1 LKEDGAVPDNAQ
13 ATLKDYEY
21 VANAPQVFDV
31 SPVRPVA
38 ELLPLALAA
47 SPPVEPALRFE
58 AIGANK

>member
-1 LKEDGAVPDNAQ
+1 MSP
-13 ATLKDYEY
+13 
-21 VANAPQVFDV
+21 NAPQVFHV

-38 ELLPLALAA
+38 ELPPLALAA